1 MDPELDRRLTQKFT
15 HVPSAR
21 GNQLFVFNIAS
32 LVIIWISVFLRVYVR
47 SRVLKS
53 WGLDDYLM
61 IAALLCFSWM
71 SGAMIALVY
80 CGFGKHM
87 MSIPP
92 EWIMN
97 GFKAY
102 LLAQLGYIM
111 SVLFMKLSV
120 CAFYLRITILRWQAW
135 TVYVLMGINIVY
147 TIGYFI
153 LILNQCAP
161 VSYLWNQLAGAKG
174 HCLSINV
181 ILGTSYTHNTI
192 SILSDWVL
200 ATMPLFMLKD
210 SKLNRRTKA
219 IVLFLLGLGYFASVS
234 SMIRMNAL
242 PTLRRT
248 DDYTF
253 TVIPIAFW
261 SAVETAVGILAANL
275 ATYRPLFSSLVDRV
289 TSSGSGS
296 GGKYSSRLAAWSLG
310 RRAREHGYIMSGE
323 GHDLKSLKTEEGS
336 TGARGP
342 LPHTTSTATA
352 GLAFPAVRN
361 VSDEELGIL
370 KQTDVTVE
378 AERG

>member
-1 MDPELDRRLTQKFT
+1 
-15 HVPSAR
+15 
-21 GNQLFVFNIAS
+21 
-32 LVIIWISVFLRVYVR
+32 
-47 SRVLKS
+47 
-53 WGLDDYLM
+53 
-61 IAALLCFSWM
+61 
-71 SGAMIALVY
+71 
-80 CGFGKHM
+80 
-87 MSIPP
+87 
-92 EWIMN
+92 
-97 GFKAY
+97 
-102 LLAQLGYIM
+102 
-111 SVLFMKLSV
+111 
-120 CAFYLRITILRWQAW
+120 
-135 TVYVLMGINIVY
+135 
-147 TIGYFI
+147 
-153 LILNQCAP
+153 
-161 VSYLWNQLAGAKG
+161 
-174 HCLSINV
+174 
-181 ILGTSYTHNTI
+181 
-192 SILSDWVL
+192 
-200 ATMPLFMLKD
+200 
-210 SKLNRRTKA
+210 
-219 IVLFLLGLGYFASVS
+219 
-234 SMIRMNAL
+234 MIRMNAL

-248 DDYTF
+248 DDYTCKLADPRGRARRVLTRGQV